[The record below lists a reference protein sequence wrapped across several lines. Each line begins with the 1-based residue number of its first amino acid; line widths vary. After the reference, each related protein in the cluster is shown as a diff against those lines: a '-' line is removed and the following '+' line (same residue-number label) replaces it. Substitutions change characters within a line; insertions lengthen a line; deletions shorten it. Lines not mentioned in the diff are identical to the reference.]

1 MKTNLLLLLILS
13 MLVAFGYQ
21 KVNAADSIQTNN
33 QLIQQFSVTK
43 MTCKMCHITV
53 SKAIKQVA
61 GVFDAKV
68 DYKTKI
74 ATVTYDPT
82 LASVEQI
89 EKATAN
95 AGYPATL
102 MSGSNE

>member
-13 MLVAFGYQ
+13 MLAFGYQ
-21 KVNAADSIQTNN
+21 NVNAADTKQTNN
-33 QLIQQFSVTK
+33 HLTQNFSVDK

-68 DYKTKI
+68 DYKTKV
-74 ATVTYDPT
+74 ATVTYDPSI
-82 LASVEQI
+82 ASIEQI
-89 EKATAN
+89 ENATAN

-102 MSGSNE
+102 INDLNE

>member
-13 MLVAFGYQ
+13 MLAFGYQ
-21 KVNAADSIQTNN
+21 NVNAADTVQTNN

-53 SKAIKQVA
+53 SKAIKQVV

-68 DYKTKI
+68 DYKTKV
-74 ATVTYDPT
+74 ATVTFDPSI
-82 LASVEQI
+82 ASIEQI

>member
-13 MLVAFGYQ
+13 ILVFGYQ
-21 KVNAADSIQTNN
+21 NVNASDTKQSSN
-33 QLIQQFSVTK
+33 QLTQNFSVDK

-74 ATVTYDPT
+74 ATVTYDPSI
-82 LASVEQI
+82 ASIEQI

-102 MSGSNE
+102 LNETNE